1 MKNNIIFETF
11 SALYHMFSGCLP
23 WIIFLA
29 IIWALAMILY
39 PA

>member
-11 SALYHMFSGCLP
+11 SALYHMFSDCLP
-23 WIIFLA
+23 WIILLV